1 MNFRLHHI
9 AFTVKDLEE
18 SIKWYKEKLGATEIF
33 HYDKDGMQFS
43 IIQLGK
49 LKLELFYFGNK
60 TKPLPQER
68 QNLMQDL
75 HTVGTKHLCIEVDNL
90 DETIKELK
98 EKGVEFVTEIDTA
111 GFGGRYIFLKDCND
125 ILIELYQSQNN

>member
-9 AFTVKDLEE
+9 AFTVKGLEE
-18 SIKWYKEKLGATEIF
+18 SIKWYREKLGATEIF
-33 HYDKDGMQFS
+33 HYDKDDMQFS

-49 LKLELFYFGNK
+49 LKLELFYFKEN
-60 TKPLPQER
+60 TRPLPQER
-68 QNLMQDL
+68 QNLMKDL

-98 EKGVEFVTEIDTA
+98 EKGVEFATEIDKA
-111 GFGGRYIFLKDCND
+111 GFGGRYIFFKDCNN
-125 ILIELYQSQNN
+125 ILIELYQP